1 MRIELDQPE
10 RDNFAIASSL
20 KDKYPASLCEQCP
33 AREFCPNCGQS
44 PCVNPSFCALS
55 AGAGAPDERTRLHRE
70 LLDEKVSLEAAY
82 RRLNDPARFPTPRT
96 MIEAILYCVRERGVA
111 ALDEP
116 EDIER
121 LRRCDAAALAKINQ
135 HIAELKG
142 DSHA

>member
-1 MRIELDQPE
+1 MA
-10 RDNFAIASSL
+10 DN
-20 KDKYPASLCEQCP
+20 
-33 AREFCPNCGQS
+33 
-44 PCVNPSFCALS
+44 
-55 AGAGAPDERTRLHRE
+55 
-70 LLDEKVSLEAAY
+70 VSLDRAWHE
-82 RRLNDPARFPTPRT
+82 LNDEARPTPQT
-96 MIEAILYCVRERGVA
+96 TIEAILYCVRERGVA

>member
-1 MRIELDQPE
+1 MRVELDQPE

-96 MIEAILYCVRERGVA
+96 MIEAILYCVRERGIA
-111 ALDEP
+111 ALDESKNQQ
-116 EDIER
+116 R
-121 LRRCDAAALAKINQ
+121 LSECDEAAKAEINRRIAKLREPKQ
-135 HIAELKG
+135 
-142 DSHA
+142 